1 MKKKK
6 QTFFFQDYCYKNCN
20 TVFNNKN
27 IILIKYELLFLK
39 EKMFN
44 IYVYT
49 NILFYNIILL

>member
-6 QTFFFQDYCYKNCN
+6 LTFFFQDYCYKNCN

-49 NILFYNIILL
+49 NIIILL